1 MQKFSK
7 AENFWREMVLFLEIK
22 EFFDILDTLLINEK
36 DLRKSFSQKYWLDN
50 GTDFPER
57 L

>member
-1 MQKFSK
+1 
-7 AENFWREMVLFLEIK
+7 MVLFLEIK

-50 GTDFPER
+50 GTDFPKR

>member
-1 MQKFSK
+1 
-7 AENFWREMVLFLEIK
+7 MVLFLEIK